1 MLEVLAG
8 SLIQGPEPGLVARQ
22 ETMSET
28 RALPSTDEEIWRYSR
43 IAELDLDAFTLAVA
57 STDATFPSPLQA
69 VRDAVPSAAAV
80 VLVRNGHVVATEVN
94 DAGVEVIADIAFD
107 AVEPVDVFGVLH
119 REHAAHTVVRIAPGR
134 VVDGPILVLE
144 WLDTDGVV
152 AFPHLVVDAGEN
164 SEVVVY
170 EHSASPDD
178 IIALTVPVTELR
190 AAQSSR
196 LRYLHG
202 QLVGRRT
209 WQIARQVSSVGRD
222 ATLSTGAVALGG
234 DYARLRIESSMVGR
248 GASGEMLSAYFGEQH
263 QMHDIRTVQD
273 HVAPGTTS
281 NLLFKGAVE
290 GRAQS
295 VYTGLIHIGKEAA
308 GVNAFQTNRNIKLSD
323 GAWAHSD
330 PNLEIENNDVRC
342 SHASTVGPVDEDQ
355 SFYLESRGISPQV
368 AERLIVM
375 GFFDEVLERLPIPG
389 AVKLLREEIA
399 RKLDRRDDQVSD
411 D

>member
-1 MLEVLAG
+1 
-8 SLIQGPEPGLVARQ
+8 
-22 ETMSET
+22 MSDT

-43 IAELDLDAFTLAVA
+43 IAELDLGAFTPANPSV
-57 STDATFPSPLQA
+57 DATFPGSLQE
-69 VRDAVPSAAAV
+69 VRNAVPGAAAV
-80 VLVRNGHVVATEVN
+80 ILVRNGHVVATEIA
-94 DAGVEVIADIAFD
+94 DAGVEVRSDIE
-107 AVEPVDVFGVLH
+107 AVEPVDAFGWLH
-119 REHAAHTVVRIAPGR
+119 REHATHTVVHVAAGR
-134 VVDGPILVLE
+134 VVDGPVLVLE

-152 AFPHLVVDAGEN
+152 AYPHLVVEAGEN

-178 IIALTVPVTELR
+178 IVALTIPVTELR
-190 AAQSSR
+190 AGPASR
-196 LRYLHG
+196 VRYLHG
-202 QLVGRRT
+202 QVLGART
-209 WQIARQVSSVGRD
+209 WQIARQVSSVDRD

-234 DYARLRIESSMVGR
+234 DYARLRIESSMTGR
-248 GASGEMLSAYFGEQH
+248 GANGEMLSAYFGEQH

-295 VYTGLIHIGKEAA
+295 VYTGLIHIGKQAA
-308 GVNAFQTNRNIKLSD
+308 GVNAFQTNRNIKLSE

-355 SFYLESRGISPQV
+355 RFYLESRGVPPQV

-375 GFFDEVLERLPIPG
+375 GFFDEVLERLPVPG
-389 AVKLLREEIA
+389 VVKLLREEIA
-399 RKLDRRDDQVSD
+399 RKLDRRDDEVRGD
-411 D
+411 